1 MNKIQFKEYALKAI
15 NKMYRN
21 DPWVRELYQSAGLQL
36 QDIDV
41 LLDELLDNGFFDT
54 VSERG
59 LRVYEKDLGIVA
71 KGSIEQRRNIVQ
83 MLWNNSGKCT
93 LEKIKAIIKTFVLD
107 DVDVKFEDGLLKIEF
122 YDSSFVYAVNQIREN
137 LTIVKPSH
145 IGISIA
151 DVHNVDEN
159 LYAAVSVMTSGSVT
173 IEPDEGIET
182 EMDTANL
189 YVAVTIERKGKSM
202 LLIKEDICHLYIIK
216 TE

>member
-1 MNKIQFKEYALKAI
+1 MNKIQFKEYALKTI

-21 DPWVRELYQSAGLQL
+21 DPWVRELYKSAGLQL

-137 LTIVKPSH
+137 LMIVKPSH

-151 DVHNVDEN
+151 DVHKVGES
-159 LYAAVSVMTSGSVT
+159 LYTAVSVMTSNVVT

-182 EMDTANL
+182 KMDTANL
-189 YVAVTIERKGKSM
+189 YAAVTVERKGVVNV
-202 LLIKEDICHLYIIK
+202 IN
-216 TE
+216 

>member
-137 LTIVKPSH
+137 LKIVKPSH

-151 DVHNVDEN
+151 DVHNVGEKV
-159 LYAAVSVMTSGSVT
+159 YAAVHVTTSSIVN
-173 IEPDEGIET
+173 IEPDIGIDT
-182 EMDTANL
+182 QMDIANL
-189 YVAVTIERKGKSM
+189 YVAVVVERKHVTTVINS
-202 LLIKEDICHLYIIK
+202 
-216 TE
+216 

>member
-15 NKMYRN
+15 NKIYRN

-54 VSERG
+54 VSEHG

-151 DVHNVDEN
+151 DVHNVGEQVYAAVHVTTSSIVNIEPDIGIDTQMDIAN
-159 LYAAVSVMTSGSVT
+159 LYAAVVV
-173 IEPDEGIET
+173 
-182 EMDTANL
+182 
-189 YVAVTIERKGKSM
+189 ERKHVTTVINS
-202 LLIKEDICHLYIIK
+202 
-216 TE
+216 

>member
-93 LEKIKAIIKTFVLD
+93 LEKIKAIIKTFVLN

-137 LTIVKPSH
+137 LKIVKPSH

-151 DVHNVDEN
+151 DVHNVGEKVYAAVHVTTSSIVNIEPDIGIDIQMDIAN
-159 LYAAVSVMTSGSVT
+159 LYAAVVV
-173 IEPDEGIET
+173 
-182 EMDTANL
+182 
-189 YVAVTIERKGKSM
+189 ERKHVTTVINS
-202 LLIKEDICHLYIIK
+202 
-216 TE
+216 

>member
-21 DPWVRELYQSAGLQL
+21 DPWVRELYQSAGVQL

-107 DVDVKFEDGLLKIEF
+107 DVDVKFESGLLKIEF

-151 DVHNVDEN
+151 DVHNVGEQVYASVHVTTSSIVNIEPDIGIDTQMDIAN
-159 LYAAVSVMTSGSVT
+159 LYAAVVV
-173 IEPDEGIET
+173 
-182 EMDTANL
+182 
-189 YVAVTIERKGKSM
+189 ERKHVTTVINS
-202 LLIKEDICHLYIIK
+202 
-216 TE
+216 

>member
-137 LTIVKPSH
+137 LKIVKPSH

-151 DVHNVDEN
+151 DVHNVGEKVYAAVHVTTSSIVNIEPDIGIDTQMDIAN
-159 LYAAVSVMTSGSVT
+159 LYAAVVV
-173 IEPDEGIET
+173 
-182 EMDTANL
+182 
-189 YVAVTIERKGKSM
+189 ERKHVTTVINS
-202 LLIKEDICHLYIIK
+202 
-216 TE
+216 

>member
-93 LEKIKAIIKTFVLD
+93 LEKIKVIIKTFVLD

-159 LYAAVSVMTSGSVT
+159 LYAAVSVMTSNVVT

-182 EMDTANL
+182 TMDTANL
-189 YVAVTIERKGKSM
+189 YVAVTIERKNIVNVINS
-202 LLIKEDICHLYIIK
+202 
-216 TE
+216 

>member
-15 NKMYRN
+15 NKIYRN

-36 QDIDV
+36 QDIDM

-71 KGSIEQRRNIVQ
+71 KGSIEQLRNIVQ
-83 MLWNNSGKCT
+83 MLWNDSGKCT

-159 LYAAVSVMTSGSVT
+159 LYAAVSVMTSNVVT

-182 EMDTANL
+182 TMDTANL
-189 YVAVTIERKGKSM
+189 YVAVTIERKNIVNVINS
-202 LLIKEDICHLYIIK
+202 
-216 TE
+216 

>member
-21 DPWVRELYQSAGLQL
+21 DPWVRELYQAAGLQL
-36 QDIDV
+36 QDIDG

-151 DVHNVDEN
+151 DVHNVGES
-159 LYAAVSVMTSGSVT
+159 LYTAVSVMTSNVVT
-173 IEPDEGIET
+173 IEPDGGIET
-182 EMDTANL
+182 KMDTANL
-189 YVAVTIERKGKSM
+189 YAAVTVERKGVVN
-202 LLIKEDICHLYIIK
+202 IIN
-216 TE
+216 

>member
-1 MNKIQFKEYALKAI
+1 
-15 NKMYRN
+15 MYRN

-71 KGSIEQRRNIVQ
+71 KGSVEQRRNIVQ

-182 EMDTANL
+182 AMDTDNL
-189 YVAVTIERKGKSM
+189 YVAVTIERKGVVN
-202 LLIKEDICHLYIIK
+202 IIN
-216 TE
+216 

>member
-71 KGSIEQRRNIVQ
+71 KGSIEQRRKIVQ
-83 MLWNNSGKCT
+83 MLWNNSSKCT

-151 DVHNVDEN
+151 DVHNVGEKVYAAVHVTTSSIVNIEPDIGIDTQMDIAN
-159 LYAAVSVMTSGSVT
+159 LYAAVVV
-173 IEPDEGIET
+173 
-182 EMDTANL
+182 
-189 YVAVTIERKGKSM
+189 ERKHVTTVINS
-202 LLIKEDICHLYIIK
+202 
-216 TE
+216 

>member
-151 DVHNVDEN
+151 DVHNVDES
-159 LYAAVSVMTSGSVT
+159 LYAAVNVMTSGSVT
-173 IEPDEGIET
+173 IEPDEGIKT
-182 EMDTANL
+182 AMDTANL
-189 YVAVTIERKGKSM
+189 YVAVTIERKGVVNV
-202 LLIKEDICHLYIIK
+202 IN
-216 TE
+216 

>member
-107 DVDVKFEDGLLKIEF
+107 DVDVKFENGLLKIEF
-122 YDSSFVYAVNQIREN
+122 YDSSFVYAVNKIREN

-151 DVHNVDEN
+151 DVHNVGEQVYAAVDVTTSSIVNIEPDIGIDTQMDIAN
-159 LYAAVSVMTSGSVT
+159 LYAAVVV
-173 IEPDEGIET
+173 
-182 EMDTANL
+182 
-189 YVAVTIERKGKSM
+189 ERKHVTTVINS
-202 LLIKEDICHLYIIK
+202 
-216 TE
+216 

>member
-71 KGSIEQRRNIVQ
+71 KGSIEQRRKIVQ
-83 MLWNNSGKCT
+83 ILCGNRLQPSK
-93 LEKIKAIIKTFVLD
+93 KIRR
-107 DVDVKFEDGLLKIEF
+107 
-122 YDSSFVYAVNQIREN
+122 SF
-137 LTIVKPSH
+137 
-145 IGISIA
+145 
-151 DVHNVDEN
+151 
-159 LYAAVSVMTSGSVT
+159 
-173 IEPDEGIET
+173 
-182 EMDTANL
+182 
-189 YVAVTIERKGKSM
+189 
-202 LLIKEDICHLYIIK
+202 
-216 TE
+216 

>member
-21 DPWVRELYQSAGLQL
+21 DPWVCELYQAAGLQL
-36 QDIDV
+36 QDIDG

-151 DVHNVDEN
+151 DVHNVGES
-159 LYAAVSVMTSGSVT
+159 LYTAVSVMTSNVVT
-173 IEPDEGIET
+173 IEPDGGIET
-182 EMDTANL
+182 KMDTANL
-189 YVAVTIERKGKSM
+189 YAAVTVERKGVVNV
-202 LLIKEDICHLYIIK
+202 IN
-216 TE
+216 

>member
-151 DVHNVDEN
+151 DVHNVDES
-159 LYAAVSVMTSGSVT
+159 LYSAVSVMTSGLVT

-182 EMDTANL
+182 AMDTANL
-189 YVAVTIERKGKSM
+189 YVAVTIERKGVVNV
-202 LLIKEDICHLYIIK
+202 IN
-216 TE
+216 

>member
-54 VSERG
+54 VGERG
-59 LRVYEKDLGIVA
+59 LRIYEKDLGIA
-71 KGSIEQRRNIVQ
+71 SKGSIEQRRNIVQ

-151 DVHNVDEN
+151 DVHNVEEN
-159 LYAAVSVMTSGSVT
+159 LYVAINVMTSNVVT
-173 IEPDEGIET
+173 IEPDIGIKT
-182 EMDTANL
+182 TMDIADI
-189 YVAVTIERKGKSM
+189 YAAISIERKNIVNEINS
-202 LLIKEDICHLYIIK
+202 
-216 TE
+216 

>member
-21 DPWVRELYQSAGLQL
+21 DPWVRELYQSAGLQM
-36 QDIDV
+36 QDIDI

-59 LRVYEKDLGIVA
+59 LRIYEKDLGIVA

-151 DVHNVDEN
+151 DVHNVEEN
-159 LYAAVSVMTSGSVT
+159 LYAALNVMTSNVVT

-182 EMDTANL
+182 TMDTANL
-189 YVAVTIERKGKSM
+189 YVAVTIERKNIVNVINS
-202 LLIKEDICHLYIIK
+202 
-216 TE
+216 

>member
-21 DPWVRELYQSAGLQL
+21 DPWVRELYQAAGLQL
-36 QDIDV
+36 QDIDG

-151 DVHNVDEN
+151 DVHNVGES
-159 LYAAVSVMTSGSVT
+159 LYTAVSVMTSNVVT
-173 IEPDEGIET
+173 IEPDGGIET
-182 EMDTANL
+182 KMDTANL
-189 YVAVTIERKGKSM
+189 YAAVTVERKGGVN
-202 LLIKEDICHLYIIK
+202 IIN
-216 TE
+216 

>member
-59 LRVYEKDLGIVA
+59 LRIYEKDLGIVA

-159 LYAAVSVMTSGSVT
+159 LYAAVSVMTSNVVT

-182 EMDTANL
+182 TMDTANL
-189 YVAVTIERKGKSM
+189 YVAVTIERKNIVNVINS
-202 LLIKEDICHLYIIK
+202 
-216 TE
+216 

>member
-1 MNKIQFKEYALKAI
+1 MNEIQFKEYALKAI

-21 DPWVRELYQSAGLQL
+21 DPWVRELYQAAGLQL
-36 QDIDV
+36 QDVDG

-54 VSERG
+54 VSECG

-151 DVHNVDEN
+151 DVHNVGES
-159 LYAAVSVMTSGSVT
+159 LYTAVSVMTSNVVT
-173 IEPDEGIET
+173 IEPDGGIET
-182 EMDTANL
+182 KMDTANL
-189 YVAVTIERKGKSM
+189 YAAVTVERKGVVNV
-202 LLIKEDICHLYIIK
+202 IN
-216 TE
+216 

>member
-93 LEKIKAIIKTFVLD
+93 LEKIKAIIKIFVLD

-151 DVHNVDEN
+151 DVHNVGEQVYAAVHVTTSNIVNIEPDIGIDTQMDIAN
-159 LYAAVSVMTSGSVT
+159 LYAAVVV
-173 IEPDEGIET
+173 
-182 EMDTANL
+182 
-189 YVAVTIERKGKSM
+189 ERKHVTTVINS
-202 LLIKEDICHLYIIK
+202 
-216 TE
+216 

>member
-159 LYAAVSVMTSGSVT
+159 LYAAVSVMTSGSVI

-189 YVAVTIERKGKSM
+189 YVAVTIERKDVVNV
-202 LLIKEDICHLYIIK
+202 IN
-216 TE
+216 

>member
-21 DPWVRELYQSAGLQL
+21 DPWVRELYQSAGVQL

-151 DVHNVDEN
+151 DVHNVGEQVYAAVYVTTSSIVNIEPDIGIDTQMDIAN
-159 LYAAVSVMTSGSVT
+159 LYAAVVV
-173 IEPDEGIET
+173 
-182 EMDTANL
+182 
-189 YVAVTIERKGKSM
+189 ERKHVTTVINS
-202 LLIKEDICHLYIIK
+202 
-216 TE
+216 

>member
-151 DVHNVDEN
+151 DIHNVGEKVYAAVHVTTSSIVNIEPDIGIDTQMDIAN
-159 LYAAVSVMTSGSVT
+159 LYAAVVV
-173 IEPDEGIET
+173 
-182 EMDTANL
+182 
-189 YVAVTIERKGKSM
+189 ERKHITTVINS
-202 LLIKEDICHLYIIK
+202 
-216 TE
+216 

>member
-59 LRVYEKDLGIVA
+59 LRIYEKDLGIVA

-151 DVHNVDEN
+151 DVHNVGEKVYAAVHVTTSSIVNIEPDIGIDTQMDIAN
-159 LYAAVSVMTSGSVT
+159 LYAAVVV
-173 IEPDEGIET
+173 
-182 EMDTANL
+182 
-189 YVAVTIERKGKSM
+189 ERKHVTTVINS
-202 LLIKEDICHLYIIK
+202 
-216 TE
+216 

>member
-71 KGSIEQRRNIVQ
+71 KGSIEQRRKIVQ
-83 MLWNNSGKCT
+83 MLWNNSSKCT

-137 LTIVKPSH
+137 LKIVKPSH

-151 DVHNVDEN
+151 DVHNVGEKVYAAVHVTTSSIVNIEPDIGIDIQMDIAN
-159 LYAAVSVMTSGSVT
+159 LYAAVVV
-173 IEPDEGIET
+173 
-182 EMDTANL
+182 
-189 YVAVTIERKGKSM
+189 ERKHVTTVINS
-202 LLIKEDICHLYIIK
+202 
-216 TE
+216 

>member
-36 QDIDV
+36 QDIDI

-151 DVHNVDEN
+151 DVHNVGEQVYAAVHVTTSNIVNIEPDIGIDTQMDIAN
-159 LYAAVSVMTSGSVT
+159 LYAAVVV
-173 IEPDEGIET
+173 
-182 EMDTANL
+182 
-189 YVAVTIERKGKSM
+189 ERKHVTTVINS
-202 LLIKEDICHLYIIK
+202 
-216 TE
+216 

>member
-54 VSERG
+54 VSEHG
-59 LRVYEKDLGIVA
+59 LRVYEKDLGIAA

-151 DVHNVDEN
+151 DVHNVGES
-159 LYAAVSVMTSGSVT
+159 LYTAVSVMTSNVVT
-173 IEPDEGIET
+173 IEPDGGIET
-182 EMDTANL
+182 KMDTANL
-189 YVAVTIERKGKSM
+189 YAAVTVERKGVVNV
-202 LLIKEDICHLYIIK
+202 IN
-216 TE
+216 

>member
-15 NKMYRN
+15 NKMYHN

-151 DVHNVDEN
+151 DVHNVGEQVYAAVHVITSSIVNIEPDIGIDTQMDIAN
-159 LYAAVSVMTSGSVT
+159 LYAAVVV
-173 IEPDEGIET
+173 
-182 EMDTANL
+182 
-189 YVAVTIERKGKSM
+189 ERKHVTTVINS
-202 LLIKEDICHLYIIK
+202 
-216 TE
+216 

>member
-21 DPWVRELYQSAGLQL
+21 DPWVRELYQSAGVQL

-151 DVHNVDEN
+151 DVHNVDES
-159 LYAAVSVMTSGSVT
+159 LYAAVNVMTSGSVT

-182 EMDTANL
+182 AMDTANL
-189 YVAVTIERKGKSM
+189 YVAVTIERKGVVNV
-202 LLIKEDICHLYIIK
+202 IN
-216 TE
+216 

>member
-59 LRVYEKDLGIVA
+59 LRLYEKDLGIVA

-151 DVHNVDEN
+151 DVHNVGEQVYAAVHVTTRSIVNIEPDIGIDTQMDIAN
-159 LYAAVSVMTSGSVT
+159 LYAAVVV
-173 IEPDEGIET
+173 
-182 EMDTANL
+182 
-189 YVAVTIERKGKSM
+189 ERKHVTTVINS
-202 LLIKEDICHLYIIK
+202 
-216 TE
+216 